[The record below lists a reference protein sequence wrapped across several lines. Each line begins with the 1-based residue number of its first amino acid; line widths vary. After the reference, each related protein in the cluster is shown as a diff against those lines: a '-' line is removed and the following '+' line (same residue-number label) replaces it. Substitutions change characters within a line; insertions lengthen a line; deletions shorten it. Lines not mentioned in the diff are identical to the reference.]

1 MIYRYLQK
9 DLHFNSQNL
18 TKNINIK
25 ILLRKMITN
34 REVAEATLQRA
45 RFLHQQVL
53 RVWSHQQR
61 AMETVLSISKV

>member
-1 MIYRYLQK
+1 
-9 DLHFNSQNL
+9 
-18 TKNINIK
+18 
-25 ILLRKMITN
+25 MITN